1 MKNNKPL
8 ALILFGLAVILCSI
22 PYAIPE
28 TPLLLAGIIAAPVGL
43 FLCFI
48 GLIWALKQK

>member
-8 ALILFGLAVILCSI
+8 ALILFGLAVILFSLS
-22 PYAIPE
+22 YAFPGTALIMVSV
-28 TPLLLAGIIAAPVGL
+28 IAAPVGL